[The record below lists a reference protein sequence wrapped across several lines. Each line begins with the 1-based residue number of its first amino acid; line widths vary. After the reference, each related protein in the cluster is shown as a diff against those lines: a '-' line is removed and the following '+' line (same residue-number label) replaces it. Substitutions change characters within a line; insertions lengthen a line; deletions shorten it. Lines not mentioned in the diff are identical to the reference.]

1 MTAMRKKLAVI
12 LSLFM
17 VSAVV
22 MAGCS
27 ESSSKTGTKELATL
41 VREMQVKA
49 VRKYN

>member
-1 MTAMRKKLAVI
+1 MRKKLAVV

-27 ESSSKTGTKELATL
+27 ESSSKTEGTSETGSGNAGKSGTKT
-41 VREMQVKA
+41 
-49 VRKYN
+49 